1 MNTETINNTDLPD
14 FLQEQIKVIDG
25 LTKRYNQVC
34 TDFEIE
40 KNCKNQVYFFI
51 LKNGYFDEYVEY
63 TKSNPVKP
71 VQNR

>member
-1 MNTETINNTDLPD
+1 MNTETIKIIDLPN

-40 KNCKNQVYFFI
+40 KNCKNQVYHYI
-51 LKNGYFDEYVEY
+51 LKNGLFNDYHNY
-63 TKSNPVKP
+63 TKSNPVEP
-71 VQNR
+71 TQDR